1 MKKVKI
7 IDFQSTNDFHEIINL
22 SMAIICSTIF
32 DKTEY
37 KSGKSSN
44 KNVKILYQSYKRE
57 NNLSSNIIFIPK
69 PVYEHQSKLSFQIR
83 ILCGFFITLYEY
95 FTTTSKQVLLY
106 NYTNAFS
113 LPIILLMNILLQK
126 KLIFLMHG
134 ELELQ
139 YNKHIPFYK
148 PTRWYRIFH
157 NISFKYLLSHSSAY
171 ILVLGD
177 SIKTNLCN
185 LHPQIANHVLSI
197 CHPYIINNKL
207 SPNKNKNSNNKP
219 LTIGTIGLMNRA
231 KGIEKL
237 IELSNLLSEE
247 IKKDKV
253 EIMSIGKVTDI
264 DINKYKQIN
273 WIGGYKSIPRNIFEN
288 YIESLDY
295 ILYLYPSTSYKLT
308 ASGAILD
315 AIKLKKPIICLANDY
330 FKYIMQN
337 DIIGYMVNDI
347 HEIAETVKQL
357 IRTPQ
362 EKKDY
367 TPQFQELSKK
377 ISISHNT
384 DLLKKELLIHQII

>member
-126 KLIFLMHG
+126 KIIFLMHG

-148 PTRWYRIFH
+148 PT
-157 NISFKYLLSHSSAY
+157 
-171 ILVLGD
+171 
-177 SIKTNLCN
+177 
-185 LHPQIANHVLSI
+185 
-197 CHPYIINNKL
+197 
-207 SPNKNKNSNNKP
+207 
-219 LTIGTIGLMNRA
+219 
-231 KGIEKL
+231 
-237 IELSNLLSEE
+237 
-247 IKKDKV
+247 
-253 EIMSIGKVTDI
+253 
-264 DINKYKQIN
+264 
-273 WIGGYKSIPRNIFEN
+273 
-288 YIESLDY
+288 
-295 ILYLYPSTSYKLT
+295 
-308 ASGAILD
+308 
-315 AIKLKKPIICLANDY
+315 
-330 FKYIMQN
+330 
-337 DIIGYMVNDI
+337 MV
-347 HEIAETVKQL
+347 
-357 IRTPQ
+357 
-362 EKKDY
+362 
-367 TPQFQELSKK
+367 
-377 ISISHNT
+377 
-384 DLLKKELLIHQII
+384 

>member
-7 IDFQSTNDFHEIINL
+7 IDFQSTNNFHEMINL
-22 SMAIICSTIF
+22 SMAIICTKIF
-32 DKTEY
+32 DVTVY

-44 KNVKILYQSYKRE
+44 KTIQALYWSHKKSE
-57 NNLSSNIIFIPK
+57 ELNSNITFIPR
-69 PVYEHQSKLSFQIR
+69 PVCESQNKLSFQIR
-83 ILCGFFITLYEY
+83 VLCGFFITIYEY
-95 FTTTSKQVLLY
+95 IISNPKQVLLY

-113 LPIILLMNILLQK
+113 LPVILLINMLLQK
-126 KLIFLMHG
+126 KIIFLMHG

-139 YNKHIPFYK
+139 YNKYIPFYK
-148 PTRWYRIFH
+148 PTRWYRTFH
-157 NISFKYLLSHSSAY
+157 NISFRYLLSHSSAY

-185 LHPQIANHVLSI
+185 LHPQITNHVLSI
-197 CHPYIINNKL
+197 CHPYIINNEL
-207 SPNKNKNSNNKP
+207 TPNKSPINKP

-231 KGIEKL
+231 KGVEKL
-237 IELSNLLSEE
+237 IELSQLLSEE
-247 IKKDKV
+247 IKRNEV

-273 WIGGYKSIPRNIFEN
+273 WIGGYNSIPRDIFEN
-288 YIESLDY
+288 HIESLDY

-347 HEIAETVKQL
+347 YEVSEIIKQL

-367 TPQFQELSKK
+367 TPQFQELSKR
-377 ISISHNT
+377 ISITHNT
-384 DLLKKELLIHQII
+384 ELLKKELLIHQII